1 VVIKKM
7 DISKKMGLAI
17 GIVVITIFLL
27 ALTPTIVSQV
37 DVIITAGNLAGATKW
52 NFTGA
57 AGALTIMGLI
67 LVRQARP
74 RGKPFV
80 WVAAVLMCAIVGMW
94 SIAKGAE

>member
-1 VVIKKM
+1 M

-37 DVIITAGNLAGATKW
+37 DVIVTAGNLAGATKW

-67 LVRQARP
+67 
-74 RGKPFV
+74 PFV